1 MPSPCGPSKTLGLN
15 TVVNK
20 LPSTCV
26 RSGLCEHF
34 KRREM
39 KTRIAVV
46 ALIPL
51 AAAIAV
57 PSSVLAK
64 QTALSQQAPAPSST
78 EPTQSVWDG
87 IYTKEQAS
95 RGGALYAQ
103 RCTRCHAPDLTGGET
118 APALNSGE
126 FKSNWSGLSI
136 DDLFERIKVS
146 MPQDNPGS
154 LSRQQT
160 ADIVAFLLS
169 KGGFPEGKSEVA
181 REAEV
186 LKTIRFEE
194 NKPETTGTEET
205 PKPSKM
211 DGALSMVAIANGY
224 HVIKRISISGDTG
237 WDYITADSEGR
248 RLYVPH
254 GIEVVVL
261 DLDSG
266 AVVGEVT
273 GLKGVHGVA
282 IAREF
287 GRGFISATDP
297 GSVTIFD
304 LKTLAV
310 TDKLR
315 VGDDPNGII
324 YDPGTK
330 RVFTADRGSRRVTA
344 IDARTGKIAGAIE
357 DLGGKTEHLAADE
370 AGHVFLN
377 MQDIGKLHKLDA
389 QSLKVME
396 TWQLDPPCGEPSSMD
411 MDRIHN
417 RIFIGCRSGLVTVVD
432 GATGKIVATQP
443 IGLGVDALEF
453 DPRTSLI
460 YVSTGGGDGA
470 LSIFH
475 QENPDKYAL
484 VENVKTLPGART
496 MALDQKSGRVCL
508 PVADLGPLPAAT
520 AENPRPRA
528 PAIPGTFSVLVV
540 GQ

>member
-1 MPSPCGPSKTLGLN
+1 
-15 TVVNK
+15 
-20 LPSTCV
+20 
-26 RSGLCEHF
+26 
-34 KRREM
+34 M
-39 KTRIAVV
+39 KTRFAVV
-46 ALIPL
+46 ALIL
-51 AAAIAV
+51 VAAAIAV
-57 PSSVLAK
+57 PSSMRAK
-64 QTALSQQAPAPSST
+64 QPAAPQQAPAASSID
-78 EPTQSVWDG
+78 PAQSVWAG
-87 IYTKEQAS
+87 VYTAEQAS

-103 RCTRCHAPDLTGGET
+103 RCARCHGQDLTGGEI

-126 FKSNWSGLSI
+126 FKSNWNGLTI

-160 ADIVAFLLS
+160 ADVVAFLSS
-169 KGGFPEGKSEVA
+169 KNGFPEGKTELA

-194 NKPETTGTEET
+194 NKPKSSGTSET
-205 PKPSKM
+205 PRPSER
-211 DGALSMVAIANGY
+211 DGTSSTVATVSGY
-224 HVIKRISISGDTG
+224 HVVKRISIPGDTG
-237 WDYITADSEGR
+237 WDYITADSDGR

-266 AVVGEVT
+266 AIVGKIA

-310 TDKLR
+310 IDKLR

-324 YDPGTK
+324 YDPGTR
-330 RVFTADRGSRRVTA
+330 RVFTADRGSKRVTA
-344 IDARTGKIAGAIE
+344 IDAGTDKIVGSVE
-357 DLGGKTEHLAADE
+357 DLSGRTEHLAADE

-389 QSLKVME
+389 VSLKVME
-396 TWQLDPPCGEPSSMD
+396 TWPLDPPCGQPSSMD

-417 RIFIGCRSGLVTVVD
+417 RIFVGCRSGLFTVVD

-443 IGLGVDALEF
+443 IGLVVDALEF
-453 DPRTSLI
+453 DPKTALI

-475 QENPDKYAL
+475 EDSPDKYAL

-508 PVADLGPLPAAT
+508 PVADLGSLPVAISET
-520 AENPRPRA
+520 PRPRA

>member
-1 MPSPCGPSKTLGLN
+1 
-15 TVVNK
+15 
-20 LPSTCV
+20 
-26 RSGLCEHF
+26 
-34 KRREM
+34 M
-39 KTRIAVV
+39 KTRTAMV
-46 ALIPL
+46 ALIPV
-51 AAAIAV
+51 AVAIAL
-57 PSSVLAK
+57 PSSVCAK
-64 QTALSQQAPAPSST
+64 QAAPSQQVPSPSLT
-78 EPTQSVWDG
+78 EPAQSVWDG
-87 IYTKEQAS
+87 IYTEEQAN

-103 RCTRCHAPDLTGGET
+103 RCARCHAPDLTGGEI

-160 ADIVAFLLS
+160 ADILAFVLA
-169 KGGFPEGKSEVA
+169 KGGFPAGKTELA

-186 LKTIRFEE
+186 LKTFRFEE
-194 NKPETTGTEET
+194 SKPETTTTGET
-205 PKPSKM
+205 PRPLEKVGPTST
-211 DGALSMVAIANGY
+211 VAAARGY

-266 AVVGEVT
+266 AIVGKVA

-282 IAREF
+282 IAKEF

-304 LKTLAV
+304 LKTLTV
-310 TDKLR
+310 IDQLR
-315 VGDDPNGII
+315 VGDNPNGII
-324 YDPGTK
+324 YDSKTQ
-330 RVFTADRGSRRVTA
+330 RVFSADRGSRRVTA
-344 IDARTGKIAGAIE
+344 IDAKTGKITGAIE
-357 DLGGKTEHLAADE
+357 DLGGRTEHLAADE

-377 MQDIGKLHKLDA
+377 MQDIGKLYKLDE

-396 TWQLDPPCGEPSSMD
+396 TWPLDPPCGQPSSMD
-411 MDRIHN
+411 IDRIHN
-417 RIFIGCRSGLVTVVD
+417 RIFVGCRSGLFTVVD

-443 IGLGVDALEF
+443 IGLGVDALEY
-453 DPRTSLI
+453 DPKTALI

-475 QENPDKYAL
+475 EESPDKYAL

-496 MALDQKSGRVCL
+496 LALYQKSGRVCL
-508 PVADLGPLPAAT
+508 PVADLGPIPVAT
-520 AENPRPRA
+520 AEIPRPRA
-528 PAIPGTFSVLVV
+528 PTIPGTFSVLVV